1 MEAIRSIQ
9 TVENGEIHLQ
19 LPKQFWGQQVEII
32 VLTAPPQTMQPSPRK
47 KSLRGCLSHY
57 AKPDLIA
64 QEQDVWQTIVSENM
78 PLLLTVNL

>member
-19 LPKQFWGQQVEII
+19 MPKQFWGQEVEII
-32 VLTAPPQTMQPSPRK
+32 VLTSPQKTIQSDIQK
-47 KSLRGCLSHY
+47 KSLRGCLKHY

-64 QEQDVWQTIVSENM
+64 QEQDVWQTIASEKYEHC
-78 PLLLTVNL
+78 